1 MGLGH
6 RMPWPL
12 QRLDGDMARPEQAQP
27 RADRRASTAQPDM
40 RTRIMSKQR
49 KQLPEVSIFANNP
62 FLEELLALRDSP
74 EDEQLIEVSDTLWDL
89 LEDVQLDAR
98 QRKFIW
104 PDAERLDLEKSVQ
117 RIQKQYSHFPRDQIE
132 EFLID
137 WIDMGY
143 APEHYSQAQLDELDR
158 LTERWVADHLRR
170 AKLDFG
176 QFSTGSSAA
185 WDAEH
190 RIILHDLMSAF
201 EHELHA
207 AEVSEGCPAPLDV

>member
-49 KQLPEVSIFANNP
+49 KRLPEVSIFANNP

-104 PDAERLDLEKSVQ
+104 PDAERLDLEQSVQ
-117 RIQKQYSHFPRDQIE
+117 RILKQYSDFPRDQIE

-170 AKLDFG
+170 AKTAKKG
-176 QFSTGSSAA
+176 KRTRHS
-185 WDAEH
+185 
-190 RIILHDLMSAF
+190 
-201 EHELHA
+201 
-207 AEVSEGCPAPLDV
+207 

>member
-1 MGLGH
+1 
-6 RMPWPL
+6 
-12 QRLDGDMARPEQAQP
+12 MARPEQAQP

-104 PDAERLDLEKSVQ
+104 PDAEDLISN
-117 RIQKQYSHFPRDQIE
+117 SP
-132 EFLID
+132 
-137 WIDMGY
+137 
-143 APEHYSQAQLDELDR
+143 
-158 LTERWVADHLRR
+158 
-170 AKLDFG
+170 
-176 QFSTGSSAA
+176 FSESRNSIRTSPVTRS
-185 WDAEH
+185 
-190 RIILHDLMSAF
+190 RSF
-201 EHELHA
+201 
-207 AEVSEGCPAPLDV
+207 

>member
-1 MGLGH
+1 
-6 RMPWPL
+6 
-12 QRLDGDMARPEQAQP
+12 MARPEQAQP

-117 RIQKQYSHFPRDQIE
+117 RIQKQYSHFPRDQIG

-158 LTERWVADHLRR
+158 LTERWVSDHLRR
-170 AKLDFG
+170 AKTAKKG
-176 QFSTGSSAA
+176 KRTRHS
-185 WDAEH
+185 
-190 RIILHDLMSAF
+190 
-201 EHELHA
+201 
-207 AEVSEGCPAPLDV
+207 

>member
-74 EDEQLIEVSDTLWDL
+74 EDEQLGIRHPLGFAGGRA
-89 LEDVQLDAR
+89 AR
-98 QRKFIW
+98 RQ
-104 PDAERLDLEKSVQ
+104 AT
-117 RIQKQYSHFPRDQIE
+117 QIY
-132 EFLID
+132 L
-137 WIDMGY
+137 
-143 APEHYSQAQLDELDR
+143 A
-158 LTERWVADHLRR
+158 
-170 AKLDFG
+170 
-176 QFSTGSSAA
+176 
-185 WDAEH
+185 
-190 RIILHDLMSAF
+190 
-201 EHELHA
+201 
-207 AEVSEGCPAPLDV
+207 